1 MKRKP
6 IKIDWDE
13 LEEAFS
19 TPARA
24 AAHYLDHVTG
34 HVVLEG
40 EEDDD
45 YDEDAAAAD
54 NPMAVATAS
63 SAVAREDPTRIAI
76 TPPNTQL
83 KIEWLK
89 EFIKQNSGGHD
100 KELLAQ
106 LTAAIDTEDPAQS
119 IREVLYENAELRDAW
134 FLYRSDRVHDR
145 IEDWLTEHEIEYTD
159 PPPWR

>member
-24 AAHYLDHVTG
+24 AAHYFDRISG

-45 YDEDAAAAD
+45 YDEDRAAAD
-54 NPMAVATAS
+54 NPMAVATAR
-63 SAVAREDPTRIAI
+63 SAVAREDPTKISI
-76 TPPNTQL
+76 VPPNTPL

-89 EFIKQNSGGHD
+89 EFIKKNEGGHD
-100 KELLAQ
+100 GELLAR
-106 LTAAIDTEDPAQS
+106 LTAAIDTEDPTSS
-119 IREVLYENAELRDAW
+119 IRAVLYDDAELRDAW

-145 IEDWLTEHEIEYTD
+145 IEAWLTEHEIDYVD